1 MKQYSQRLA
10 AGLLGV
16 LAMAYQ
22 PFAAASTTYGFYG
35 VTLNDTS
42 GGSVAD
48 GEANLSVEVID
59 LGFNSSLGF
68 NQVEFKFF
76 NNSTSSSLTDV
87 YFDDGSLLGIASITD
102 SGTGVSFSQFAAPG
116 NLPGANLASPAFQ
129 TTAGFSADSNPAVSP
144 NGVTYGEWVAITFN
158 LLSGKTYADTLAA
171 LALPNGGGTGD
182 LRIGVHV
189 QSYPGG
195 YSESFINNPVP
206 VPEAE
211 TYAMMLAGLGLVGWA
226 ARRRKQSC

>member
-1 MKQYSQRLA
+1 MKQYSQGLA
-10 AGLLGV
+10 AGLVAV

-35 VTLNDTS
+35 ITLNDTS
-42 GGSVAD
+42 GGAVAD

-59 LGFNSSLGF
+59 LGG
-68 NQVEFKFF
+68 NQVQFKFF
-76 NNSTSSSLTDV
+76 NYSTSSLTDV
-87 YFDDGSLLGIASITD
+87 YFDDGTLLGIASITD
-102 SGTGVSFSQFAAPG
+102 SGTGVSFSQVAAPG
-116 NLPGANLASPAFQ
+116 NLPGANLATPPFV
-129 TTAGFSADSNPAVSP
+129 TTADFSADSNPSVSL
-144 NGVTYGEWVAITFN
+144 NGVAQGEWVAITFD
-158 LLSGKTYADTLAA
+158 LLSGKTYVDTLAA
-171 LALPNGGGTGD
+171 LNGGSD

-189 QSYPGG
+189 QSYVIGTES

-226 ARRRKQSC
+226 ARRRKHTC

>member
-1 MKQYSQRLA
+1 MKQYSQGLA
-10 AGLLGV
+10 AGLVAV

-35 VTLNDTS
+35 ITSNDLS
-42 GGSVAD
+42 GGAVAD

-59 LGFNSSLGF
+59 LGG
-68 NQVEFKFF
+68 NQVQFKFF
-76 NNSTSSSLTDV
+76 NDSTSSLTDV
-87 YFDDGSLLGIASITD
+87 YFDDGTLLGIASIAE
-102 SGTGVSFSQFAAPG
+102 SGTSVSFSQVATPG
-116 NLPGANLASPAFQ
+116 NLPGANLATPPFV
-129 TTAGFSADSNPAVSP
+129 TTADFSADSDPSVRI
-144 NGVTYGEWVAITFN
+144 NGVSQGEWVAITFN
-158 LLSGKTYADTLAA
+158 LLEGKTYADTLAA
-171 LALPNGGGTGD
+171 LDGGSD

-189 QSYPGG
+189 QSYVIGTAS

-226 ARRRKQSC
+226 ARRRKHTC

>member
-1 MKQYSQRLA
+1 MKQHSRGLA
-10 AGLLGV
+10 AGLLAL

-35 VTLNDTS
+35 ITSNDLS
-42 GGSVAD
+42 GAAVLD

-59 LGFNSSLGF
+59 LGD
-68 NQVEFKFF
+68 NQVQFKFF
-76 NNSTSSSLTDV
+76 NDSTSSLTDI
-87 YFDDGSLLGIASITD
+87 YFDDGTLLGIDSITV
-102 SGTGVSFSQFAAPG
+102 SGYGDVSFSEGASPG
-116 NLPGANLASPAFQ
+116 NLPGGMDATVSFGAD
-129 TTAGFSADSNPAVSP
+129 FSSDSNPPVSL
-144 NGVTYGEWVAITFN
+144 NGVTQGEWVAITFD
-158 LLSGKTYADTLAA
+158 LLEGKTYADTLAA
-171 LALPNGGGTGD
+171 LSTQNADGSYD
-182 LRIGVHV
+182 LRIGLHV

-226 ARRRKQSC
+226 ARRRKHAC